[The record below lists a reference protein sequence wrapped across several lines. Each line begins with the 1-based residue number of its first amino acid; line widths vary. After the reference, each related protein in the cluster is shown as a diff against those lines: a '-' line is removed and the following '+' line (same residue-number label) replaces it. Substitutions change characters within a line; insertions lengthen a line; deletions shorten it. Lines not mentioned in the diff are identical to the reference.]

1 MKENHSA
8 HTTSIEKGGVD
19 VSGWFLFFAQM
30 LFFLLGAWYFLRSGS
45 RRKGGRDGI
54 SMEENEREMEK
65 LDAMRQVGLTEPL
78 TEQTRPKSLGEIV
91 GQERGIRALRAALC
105 GPNPQHI
112 IIYGPPGVGKTAAA
126 RLVLEEAKG
135 RRNSPFSEKAKFVE
149 VDATTLQFDERS
161 IADPLLGS
169 VHDPIYQGAG
179 AFGQMGIPRPQPG
192 AVSEANGGVLF
203 IDEIGEL
210 HPIQMN
216 RLLKVLEDRVAKFQS
231 SYYSRENKR
240 IPPYIHEIFQ
250 KGLPADFRL
259 IGATTRSPSELP
271 AALRS
276 RCTEIFFDGLRPE
289 AVEQI
294 AADSME
300 RVGLQ
305 YEDGLCGK
313 IALYAGG
320 GRDTVRLV
328 QSLASLAE
336 MKGRNWVGSA
346 DLEWVAE
353 AGHYQPYPR
362 QKVTAV
368 PRVGVVNGLAVTGGM
383 GGAVL
388 TVEVK
393 MQKSTAPHLQVTGIV
408 EEEEIRSPHGV
419 SKRKSNA
426 RSSAENVLTVLEG
439 YGFDRSQYAV
449 HINFPGGMPVDG
461 PSAGTAMFLAAYS
474 AFTGAA
480 VLGDVALTGEISLT
494 GNILPVGG
502 VTEKLQA
509 AEEAGVTR
517 AYIPKANW
525 QGRYE
530 RLGLEVVPV
539 EEIGELLEMVFAKKE
554 EKQTGMPQRG
564 ILTAEGLQKIKT
576 TR

>member
-1 MKENHSA
+1 M
-8 HTTSIEKGGVD
+8 
-19 VSGWFLFFAQM
+19 SGWFLFFAQM

-135 RRNSPFSEKAKFVE
+135 RRNSPFSPNAKFVE

-259 IGATTRSPSELP
+259 IGATTRNPSELP

-393 MQKSTAPHLQVTGIV
+393 MLKSTAPYLQVTGIV

-439 YGFDRSQYAV
+439 YGFDRSRYAV

-480 VLGDVALTGEISLT
+480 VPGDVALTGEISLT
-494 GNILPVGG
+494 GKILPVGG
-502 VTEKLQA
+502 ATEKLQA
-509 AEEAGVTR
+509 AEEASVTR

-530 RLGLEVVPV
+530 RLGLEAVPV
-539 EEIGELLEMVFAKKE
+539 EEISELLEMVFTKKE
-554 EKQTGMPQRG
+554 EKQAGMPQRG
-564 ILTAEGLQKIKT
+564 ILTAEGLQK
-576 TR
+576 

>member
-8 HTTSIEKGGVD
+8 HTTSKDKGGMD

-30 LFFLLGAWYFLRSGS
+30 LFFLLGAWYFLRSAS

-54 SMEENEREMEK
+54 SVEENEREMEK
-65 LDAMRQVGLTEPL
+65 LDAMREVGLTEPL

-112 IIYGPPGVGKTAAA
+112 LIYGPPGVGKTAAA

-135 RRNSPFSEKAKFVE
+135 RQHSPFSEKAKFVE

-216 RLLKVLEDRVAKFQS
+216 RLLKVLEDRVARFQS

-313 IALYAGG
+313 IARYAGG

-383 GGAVL
+383 GGTLL

-393 MQKSTAPHLQVTGIV
+393 IQKSSAPHLQVTGIV
-408 EEEEIRSPHGV
+408 EEEEIRSPHGI

-426 RSSAENVLTVLEG
+426 RSSAENVLTVLESF
-439 YGFDRSQYAV
+439 GFDRSQYAV

-480 VLGDVALTGEISLT
+480 VPGNVALTGEISLT
-494 GNILPVGG
+494 GKILPVGG

-530 RLGLEVVPV
+530 RLGLEAVPV

-564 ILTAEGLQKIKT
+564 ILTAEGLQK
-576 TR
+576 

>member
-1 MKENHSA
+1 M
-8 HTTSIEKGGVD
+8 
-19 VSGWFLFFAQM
+19 SGWFLFFAQM

-45 RRKGGRDGI
+45 RRKGGRDGV

-362 QKVTAV
+362 QKVSAV

-439 YGFDRSQYAV
+439 FGFDRSQYAV

-480 VLGDVALTGEISLT
+480 VPGDIALTGEISLT

-539 EEIGELLEMVFAKKE
+539 EKIGELLEMVFVKKE

-564 ILTAEGLQKIKT
+564 ILTAEGLQK
-576 TR
+576 

>member
-259 IGATTRSPSELP
+259 IGATTRNPSELP

-480 VLGDVALTGEISLT
+480 VPGDVALTGEISLT

-539 EEIGELLEMVFAKKE
+539 EEIGKLLEMVFVKKE

-564 ILTAEGLQKIKT
+564 ILTAEGLQK
-576 TR
+576 

>member
-1 MKENHSA
+1 M
-8 HTTSIEKGGVD
+8 
-19 VSGWFLFFAQM
+19 SGWFLFFAQM

-105 GPNPQHI
+105 GPNPQQI

-135 RRNSPFSEKAKFVE
+135 RRNSPFSPNAKFVE

-259 IGATTRSPSELP
+259 IGATTRNPSELP

-368 PRVGVVNGLAVTGGM
+368 PRVGVVNGLAVTSGM

-393 MQKSTAPHLQVTGIV
+393 MLKSTAPYLQVTGIV

-480 VLGDVALTGEISLT
+480 VPGDVALTGEISLT
-494 GNILPVGG
+494 GKILPVGG

-509 AEEAGVTR
+509 AEEASVTR

-530 RLGLEVVPV
+530 RLGLEAVPV
-539 EEIGELLEMVFAKKE
+539 EEISELLEMVFTKKE
-554 EKQTGMPQRG
+554 EKQAGMPQRG
-564 ILTAEGLQKIKT
+564 ILTAEGLQK
-576 TR
+576 

>member
-1 MKENHSA
+1 M
-8 HTTSIEKGGVD
+8 
-19 VSGWFLFFAQM
+19 SGWFLFFAQM

-135 RRNSPFSEKAKFVE
+135 RRNSPFSPNAKFVE

-259 IGATTRSPSELP
+259 IGATTRNPSELP

-393 MQKSTAPHLQVTGIV
+393 MQKSTVPHLQVTGIV

-461 PSAGTAMFLAAYS
+461 PSAGKPHIGNTYEIVLADAIARYKRKQGYDV
-474 AFTGAA
+474 FFQTGTDEHGQKIE
-480 VLGDVALTGEISLT
+480 L
-494 GNILPVGG
+494 
-502 VTEKLQA
+502 K

-530 RLGLEVVPV
+530 RLGLEVVSV
-539 EEIGELLEMVFAKKE
+539 EKIEELLEMVFAKKE
-554 EKQTGMPQRG
+554 EKQAGMPQRG
-564 ILTAEGLQKIKT
+564 ILTAEGLQK
-576 TR
+576 

>member
-65 LDAMRQVGLTEPL
+65 LNAMRQVGLTEPL

-126 RLVLEEAKG
+126 RLVLEEAKE
-135 RRNSPFSEKAKFVE
+135 RRNSPFSPNAKFVE

-393 MQKSTAPHLQVTGIV
+393 MLKSTAPYLQVTGIV

-439 YGFDRSQYAV
+439 FGFDRSQYAV

-480 VLGDVALTGEISLT
+480 VPGDVALTGEISLT
-494 GNILPVGG
+494 GKILPVGG

-530 RLGLEVVPV
+530 RLGLEAVPV
-539 EEIGELLEMVFAKKE
+539 EEIEELLEMVFAKKE

-564 ILTAEGLQKIKT
+564 ILTAEGLQK
-576 TR
+576 

>member
-1 MKENHSA
+1 M
-8 HTTSIEKGGVD
+8 
-19 VSGWFLFFAQM
+19 SGWFLFFAQM

-135 RRNSPFSEKAKFVE
+135 RRNSPFSPNAKFVE

-259 IGATTRSPSELP
+259 IGATTRNPSELP

-393 MQKSTAPHLQVTGIV
+393 MLKSTAPYLQVTGIV

-439 YGFDRSQYAV
+439 YGFDRSRYAV

-480 VLGDVALTGEISLT
+480 VPGDVALTGEISLT

-525 QGRYE
+525 QARYE
-530 RLGLEVVPV
+530 RLGLEVVSV

-564 ILTAEGLQKIKT
+564 ILTAEGLQK
-576 TR
+576 

>member
-1 MKENHSA
+1 M
-8 HTTSIEKGGVD
+8 
-19 VSGWFLFFAQM
+19 SGWFLFFAQM

-78 TEQTRPKSLGEIV
+78 TEQARPKSLGEIV

-135 RRNSPFSEKAKFVE
+135 RRNSPFSPNAKFVE

-259 IGATTRSPSELP
+259 IGATTRNPSELP

-393 MQKSTAPHLQVTGIV
+393 MQKSTVPHLQVTGIV

-480 VLGDVALTGEISLT
+480 VPGDVALTGEISLT
-494 GNILPVGG
+494 GKILPVGG

-509 AEEAGVTR
+509 AEEASVTR

-530 RLGLEVVPV
+530 RLGLEAVPV
-539 EEIGELLEMVFAKKE
+539 EEISELLEMVFTKKE
-554 EKQTGMPQRG
+554 EKQAGMPQRG
-564 ILTAEGLQKIKT
+564 ILTAEGLQK
-576 TR
+576 

>member
-1 MKENHSA
+1 M
-8 HTTSIEKGGVD
+8 
-19 VSGWFLFFAQM
+19 SGWFLFFAQM

-135 RRNSPFSEKAKFVE
+135 RRNSPFSPNAKFVE

-203 IDEIGEL
+203 IDESGEL

-259 IGATTRSPSELP
+259 IGATTRNPSELP

-393 MQKSTAPHLQVTGIV
+393 MQKSTVPHLQVTGIV

-480 VLGDVALTGEISLT
+480 VPGDVALTGEISLT
-494 GNILPVGG
+494 GKILPVGG

-509 AEEAGVTR
+509 AEEASVTR

-530 RLGLEVVPV
+530 RLGLEAVPV
-539 EEIGELLEMVFAKKE
+539 EEISELLEMVFTKKE
-554 EKQTGMPQRG
+554 EKQAGMPQRG
-564 ILTAEGLQKIKT
+564 ILTAEGLQK
-576 TR
+576 

>member
-8 HTTSIEKGGVD
+8 HITSIEKGGVD

-45 RRKGGRDGI
+45 RHKGGRDGI

-135 RRNSPFSEKAKFVE
+135 RRNSPFSPNAKFVE

-203 IDEIGEL
+203 NDEIGEL

-426 RSSAENVLTVLEG
+426 RSSVENVLTVLEG
-439 YGFDRSQYAV
+439 FGFDRSQYAV

-480 VLGDVALTGEISLT
+480 VPGDVALTGEISLT
-494 GNILPVGG
+494 GKILPVGG

-530 RLGLEVVPV
+530 RLGLEAVPV
-539 EEIGELLEMVFAKKE
+539 EEIEELLEMVFAKKE

-564 ILTAEGLQKIKT
+564 ILTAEGLQK
-576 TR
+576 

>member
-45 RRKGGRDGI
+45 RRKGGRDVI

-135 RRNSPFSEKAKFVE
+135 RRNSPFSPNAKFVE

-393 MQKSTAPHLQVTGIV
+393 MQKSTAPYLQVTGIV

-439 YGFDRSQYAV
+439 FGFDRSQYAV

-494 GNILPVGG
+494 GKILPVGG

-530 RLGLEVVPV
+530 RLGLEAVPV
-539 EEIGELLEMVFAKKE
+539 EEIEELLEMVFAKKE

-564 ILTAEGLQKIKT
+564 ILTAEGLQK
-576 TR
+576 

>member
-1 MKENHSA
+1 M
-8 HTTSIEKGGVD
+8 
-19 VSGWFLFFAQM
+19 SGWFLFFAQM

-135 RRNSPFSEKAKFVE
+135 RRNSPFSEKARFVE

-250 KGLPADFRL
+250 NGIPADFRL
-259 IGATTRSPSELP
+259 IGATTRNPSELP

-393 MQKSTAPHLQVTGIV
+393 MQKSTVPHLQVTGIV

-426 RSSAENVLTVLEG
+426 RSSAENVLTVLESF
-439 YGFDRSQYAV
+439 GFDGSQYAV
-449 HINFPGGMPVDG
+449 HMNFPGGMPVDG

-474 AFTGAA
+474 AFTGA
-480 VLGDVALTGEISLT
+480 VVPGDVALTGEISLT

-525 QGRYE
+525 QARYE
-530 RLGLEVVPV
+530 RMGLEVVPV
-539 EEIGELLEMVFAKKE
+539 EEISELLEMVFAKKE

-564 ILTAEGLQKIKT
+564 ILTAEGLQK
-576 TR
+576 

>member
-1 MKENHSA
+1 M
-8 HTTSIEKGGVD
+8 
-19 VSGWFLFFAQM
+19 SGWFLFFAQM

-135 RRNSPFSEKAKFVE
+135 RRNSPFSPNAKFVE

-259 IGATTRSPSELP
+259 IGATTRNPSELP

-393 MQKSTAPHLQVTGIV
+393 MQKSTVPHLQVTGIV

-480 VLGDVALTGEISLT
+480 VPGDVALTGEISLT
-494 GNILPVGG
+494 GKILPVGG

-509 AEEAGVTR
+509 AEEACVTR

-530 RLGLEVVPV
+530 RLGLEAVPV
-539 EEIGELLEMVFAKKE
+539 EEISELLEMVFTKKE
-554 EKQTGMPQRG
+554 EKQAGMPQRG
-564 ILTAEGLQKIKT
+564 ILTAEGLQK
-576 TR
+576 

>member
-419 SKRKSNA
+419 SKRKSNT

-439 YGFDRSQYAV
+439 FGFDRSQYVV

-480 VLGDVALTGEISLT
+480 VPGDVALTGEISLT

-539 EEIGELLEMVFAKKE
+539 EKIGELLEMVFAKKE

-564 ILTAEGLQKIKT
+564 ILTAEGLQK
-576 TR
+576 

>member
-1 MKENHSA
+1 M
-8 HTTSIEKGGVD
+8 
-19 VSGWFLFFAQM
+19 SGWFLFFAQM

-65 LDAMRQVGLTEPL
+65 LDAMRQVGLTEPF

-135 RRNSPFSEKAKFVE
+135 RRNSPFSPNAKFVE

-259 IGATTRSPSELP
+259 IGATTRNPSELP

-393 MQKSTAPHLQVTGIV
+393 MLKSTAPYLQVTGIV

-426 RSSAENVLTVLEG
+426 RSSAENVLPVLEG
-439 YGFDRSQYAV
+439 YGFDRSRYAV

-480 VLGDVALTGEISLT
+480 VPGDVALTGEISLT
-494 GNILPVGG
+494 GKILPVGG

-525 QGRYE
+525 QARYE
-530 RLGLEVVPV
+530 RLGLEVVSV

-564 ILTAEGLQKIKT
+564 ILTAEGLQK
-576 TR
+576 

>member
-1 MKENHSA
+1 M
-8 HTTSIEKGGVD
+8 
-19 VSGWFLFFAQM
+19 SGWFLFFAQM

-135 RRNSPFSEKAKFVE
+135 RRNSPFSPNAKFVE

-169 VHDPIYQGAG
+169 VHDPIYQWAG

-259 IGATTRSPSELP
+259 IGATTRNPSELP

-393 MQKSTAPHLQVTGIV
+393 MQKSTVPHLQVTGIV

-480 VLGDVALTGEISLT
+480 VPGDVALTGEISLT
-494 GNILPVGG
+494 GKILPVGG

-509 AEEAGVTR
+509 AEEASVTR

-530 RLGLEVVPV
+530 RLGLEAVPV
-539 EEIGELLEMVFAKKE
+539 EEISELLEMVFTKKE
-554 EKQTGMPQRG
+554 EKQAGMPQRG
-564 ILTAEGLQKIKT
+564 ILTAEGLQK
-576 TR
+576 

>member
-259 IGATTRSPSELP
+259 IGATTRNPSELP

-362 QKVTAV
+362 QKVSAV

-480 VLGDVALTGEISLT
+480 VPGDIALTGEISLT

-539 EEIGELLEMVFAKKE
+539 EEIGELLEMVFVKKE

-564 ILTAEGLQKIKT
+564 ILTAEGLQT
-576 TR
+576 

>member
-1 MKENHSA
+1 M
-8 HTTSIEKGGVD
+8 
-19 VSGWFLFFAQM
+19 SGWFLFFAQM

-135 RRNSPFSEKAKFVE
+135 RRNSPFSPNAKFVE

-259 IGATTRSPSELP
+259 IRATTRNPSELP

-393 MQKSTAPHLQVTGIV
+393 MLKSTAPYLQVTGIV

-439 YGFDRSQYAV
+439 YGFDRSRYAV

-480 VLGDVALTGEISLT
+480 VPGDVALTGEISLT
-494 GNILPVGG
+494 GKILPVGG

-525 QGRYE
+525 QARYE
-530 RLGLEVVPV
+530 RLGLEVVSV

-564 ILTAEGLQKIKT
+564 ILTAEGLQK
-576 TR
+576 

>member
-1 MKENHSA
+1 M
-8 HTTSIEKGGVD
+8 
-19 VSGWFLFFAQM
+19 SGWFLFFAQM

-135 RRNSPFSEKAKFVE
+135 RRNSPFSPNAKFVE

-259 IGATTRSPSELP
+259 IGATTRNPSELP

-313 IALYAGG
+313 IALYTGG

-393 MQKSTAPHLQVTGIV
+393 MQKSTVPHLQVTGIV

-480 VLGDVALTGEISLT
+480 VPGDVALTGEISLT

-530 RLGLEVVPV
+530 RLGLEVVSV
-539 EEIGELLEMVFAKKE
+539 EKIEELLEMVFAKKE
-554 EKQTGMPQRG
+554 EKQAGMPQRG
-564 ILTAEGLQKIKT
+564 ILTAEGLQK
-576 TR
+576 

>member
-1 MKENHSA
+1 
-8 HTTSIEKGGVD
+8 
-19 VSGWFLFFAQM
+19 M

-135 RRNSPFSEKAKFVE
+135 RRNSPFSPNAKFVE

-259 IGATTRSPSELP
+259 IGATTRNPSELP

-393 MQKSTAPHLQVTGIV
+393 MLKSTAPYLQVTGIV

-480 VLGDVALTGEISLT
+480 VPGDVALTGEISLT

-509 AEEAGVTR
+509 AEEASVTR

-530 RLGLEVVPV
+530 RLGLEAVPV
-539 EEIGELLEMVFAKKE
+539 EEISELLEMVFTKKE
-554 EKQTGMPQRG
+554 EKQAGMPQRG
-564 ILTAEGLQKIKT
+564 ILTAEGLQK
-576 TR
+576 

>member
-1 MKENHSA
+1 M
-8 HTTSIEKGGVD
+8 
-19 VSGWFLFFAQM
+19 SGWFLFFAQM

-135 RRNSPFSEKAKFVE
+135 RRNSPFSPNAKFVE

-259 IGATTRSPSELP
+259 IGATTRNPSELP

-393 MQKSTAPHLQVTGIV
+393 MQKSTVPHLQVTGIV

-480 VLGDVALTGEISLT
+480 VPGDVALTGEISLT
-494 GNILPVGG
+494 GKILPVGG

-509 AEEAGVTR
+509 AEEASVTR

-530 RLGLEVVPV
+530 RLGLEAVPV
-539 EEIGELLEMVFAKKE
+539 EEISELLEMVFTKKE
-554 EKQTGMPQRG
+554 EKQAGMPQRG
-564 ILTAEGLQKIKT
+564 ILTAEGLQK
-576 TR
+576 

>member
-1 MKENHSA
+1 M
-8 HTTSIEKGGVD
+8 
-19 VSGWFLFFAQM
+19 SGWFLFFAQM
-30 LFFLLGAWYFLRSGS
+30 LFFLLGAWYFLRSAS
-45 RRKGGRDGI
+45 RRKGGREGI
-54 SMEENEREMEK
+54 SPEENEREMEK
-65 LDAMRQVGLTEPL
+65 LDAMREVGLTEPL
-78 TEQTRPKSLGEIV
+78 TEQTRPRSLGEIV
-91 GQERGIRALRAALC
+91 GQERGIGALRAALC

-112 IIYGPPGVGKTAAA
+112 LIYGPPGVGKTAAA

-135 RRNSPFSEKAKFVE
+135 RQHSPFSEQAKFVE
-149 VDATTLQFDERS
+149 VDATTVQFDERS

-250 KGLPADFRL
+250 KGMPADFRL
-259 IGATTRSPSELP
+259 IGATTRSPAELP

-305 YEDGLCGK
+305 YEEGLCGK
-313 IALYAGG
+313 IARYAGG

-336 MKGRNWVGSA
+336 MQGRSWVGSD

-353 AGHYQPYPR
+353 TGHYQPYPR
-362 QKVTAV
+362 QKVTAA
-368 PRVGVVNGLAVTGGM
+368 PRIGVVNGLAVTGGM

-393 MQKSTAPHLQVTGIV
+393 MQKSSTPHLQVTGIV
-408 EEEEIRSPHGV
+408 EEEEIRSAHGV
-419 SKRKSNA
+419 SRRKSNA

-439 YGFDRSQYAV
+439 FGFDRSQYAV

-474 AFTGAA
+474 AFTQRA
-480 VLGDVALTGEISLT
+480 VPGNVALTGEISLS

-539 EEIGELLEMVFAKKE
+539 EKIEELLEMVFAKKE
-554 EKQTGMPQRG
+554 EKQAGMPQRG
-564 ILTAEGLQKIKT
+564 ILTAEGLQK
-576 TR
+576 

>member
-1 MKENHSA
+1 M
-8 HTTSIEKGGVD
+8 
-19 VSGWFLFFAQM
+19 SGWFLFFAQM

-259 IGATTRSPSELP
+259 IGATTRNPSELP

-408 EEEEIRSPHGV
+408 EEEEIRSSHGV

-480 VLGDVALTGEISLT
+480 VPGDVALTGEISLT
-494 GNILPVGG
+494 GKILPVGG

-525 QGRYE
+525 QVRYE
-530 RLGLEVVPV
+530 RLGLEVVSV

-564 ILTAEGLQKIKT
+564 ILTAEGLQK
-576 TR
+576 

>member
-1 MKENHSA
+1 M
-8 HTTSIEKGGVD
+8 
-19 VSGWFLFFAQM
+19 SGWFLFFAQM

-135 RRNSPFSEKAKFVE
+135 QRNSPFSPNAKFVE

-259 IGATTRSPSELP
+259 IGATTRNPSELP

-393 MQKSTAPHLQVTGIV
+393 MQKSTVPHLQVTGIV

-439 YGFDRSQYAV
+439 YGFDQSQYAV

-480 VLGDVALTGEISLT
+480 VPGDVALTGEISLT
-494 GNILPVGG
+494 GKILPVGG

-530 RLGLEVVPV
+530 RLGLEVVSV
-539 EEIGELLEMVFAKKE
+539 EKIEELLEMVFAKKE
-554 EKQTGMPQRG
+554 EKQAGMPQRG
-564 ILTAEGLQKIKT
+564 ILTAEGLQK
-576 TR
+576 

>member
-1 MKENHSA
+1 M
-8 HTTSIEKGGVD
+8 
-19 VSGWFLFFAQM
+19 SGWFLFFAQM

-135 RRNSPFSEKAKFVE
+135 RRNSPFSPNAKFVE

-259 IGATTRSPSELP
+259 IGATTRNPSELP

-393 MQKSTAPHLQVTGIV
+393 MLKSTAPYLQVTGIV

-439 YGFDRSQYAV
+439 YGFDRSRYAV

-480 VLGDVALTGEISLT
+480 VPGDVALTGEISLT

-530 RLGLEVVPV
+530 RLGLEAVPV
-539 EEIGELLEMVFAKKE
+539 EEISELLEMVFTKKE
-554 EKQTGMPQRG
+554 EKQAGMPQRG
-564 ILTAEGLQKIKT
+564 ILTAEGLQKCRADIVSLFSFFS
-576 TR
+576 

>member
-1 MKENHSA
+1 M
-8 HTTSIEKGGVD
+8 
-19 VSGWFLFFAQM
+19 SGWFLFFAQM
-30 LFFLLGAWYFLRSGS
+30 FLRSGS

-135 RRNSPFSEKAKFVE
+135 RRNSPFSPNAKFVE

-259 IGATTRSPSELP
+259 IGATTRNPSELP

-362 QKVTAV
+362 QKGTAV

-393 MQKSTAPHLQVTGIV
+393 MLKSTAPYLQVTGIV

-480 VLGDVALTGEISLT
+480 VPGDVALTGEISLT
-494 GNILPVGG
+494 GKILPVGG

-509 AEEAGVTR
+509 AEEASVTR

-530 RLGLEVVPV
+530 RLGLEAVPV
-539 EEIGELLEMVFAKKE
+539 EEISELLEMVFTKKE

-564 ILTAEGLQKIKT
+564 ILTAEGLQK
-576 TR
+576 

>member
-1 MKENHSA
+1 M
-8 HTTSIEKGGVD
+8 
-19 VSGWFLFFAQM
+19 SGWFLFFAQM

-135 RRNSPFSEKAKFVE
+135 RRNSPFSPNAKFVE

-259 IGATTRSPSELP
+259 IGATTRNPSELP

-368 PRVGVVNGLAVTGGM
+368 PRVGMVNGLAVTGGM

-393 MQKSTAPHLQVTGIV
+393 MLKSTAPYLQVTGIV

-439 YGFDRSQYAV
+439 YGFDRSRYAV

-480 VLGDVALTGEISLT
+480 VPGDVALTGEISLT

-525 QGRYE
+525 QARYE
-530 RLGLEVVPV
+530 RLGLEVVSV

-564 ILTAEGLQKIKT
+564 ILTAEGLQK
-576 TR
+576 

>member
-1 MKENHSA
+1 M
-8 HTTSIEKGGVD
+8 
-19 VSGWFLFFAQM
+19 SGWFLFFAQM

-45 RRKGGRDGI
+45 RRKSVGEGI
-54 SMEENEREMEK
+54 CEREMEK

-135 RRNSPFSEKAKFVE
+135 RRNSPFSPNAKFVE

-259 IGATTRSPSELP
+259 IGATTRNPSELP

-393 MQKSTAPHLQVTGIV
+393 MLKSTAPYLQVTGIV

-480 VLGDVALTGEISLT
+480 VPGDVALTGEISLT
-494 GNILPVGG
+494 GKILPVGG

-530 RLGLEVVPV
+530 RLGLEAVPV
-539 EEIGELLEMVFAKKE
+539 EEISELLEMVFTKKE
-554 EKQTGMPQRG
+554 EKQAGMPQRG
-564 ILTAEGLQKIKT
+564 ILTAEGLQK
-576 TR
+576 

>member
-45 RRKGGRDGI
+45 RRKGGRDVI

-135 RRNSPFSEKAKFVE
+135 RRNSPFSPNAKFVE

-393 MQKSTAPHLQVTGIV
+393 MLKSTAPYLQVTGIV

-439 YGFDRSQYAV
+439 FGFDRSQYAV

-494 GNILPVGG
+494 GKILPVGG

-530 RLGLEVVPV
+530 RLGLEAVPV
-539 EEIGELLEMVFAKKE
+539 EEIEELLEMVFAKKE

-564 ILTAEGLQKIKT
+564 ILTAEGLQK
-576 TR
+576 

>member
-1 MKENHSA
+1 M
-8 HTTSIEKGGVD
+8 
-19 VSGWFLFFAQM
+19 SGWFLFFAQM

-91 GQERGIRALRAALC
+91 GQELGIRALRAALC

-135 RRNSPFSEKAKFVE
+135 RRHSPFSPNAKFVE

-259 IGATTRSPSELP
+259 IGATTRNPSELP

-276 RCTEIFFDGLRPE
+276 RCTEIFFDGLSPE

-393 MQKSTAPHLQVTGIV
+393 MQKSTVPHLQVTGIV

-480 VLGDVALTGEISLT
+480 VPGDVALTGEISLT
-494 GNILPVGG
+494 GKILPVGG

-530 RLGLEVVPV
+530 RLGLEVVSV
-539 EEIGELLEMVFAKKE
+539 EKIEELLEMVFAKKE
-554 EKQTGMPQRG
+554 EKQAGMPQRG
-564 ILTAEGLQKIKT
+564 ILTAEGLQK
-576 TR
+576 

>member
-1 MKENHSA
+1 M
-8 HTTSIEKGGVD
+8 
-19 VSGWFLFFAQM
+19 SGWFLFFAQM

-135 RRNSPFSEKAKFVE
+135 RRNSPFSPNAKFVE

-259 IGATTRSPSELP
+259 IGATTRNPSELP

-393 MQKSTAPHLQVTGIV
+393 MLKSTAPYLQVTGIV

-480 VLGDVALTGEISLT
+480 VPGDVALTGEISLT
-494 GNILPVGG
+494 GKILPVGG

-530 RLGLEVVPV
+530 RLGLEAVPV
-539 EEIGELLEMVFAKKE
+539 EEISELLEMVFAKKE
-554 EKQTGMPQRG
+554 EKQAGMPQRG
-564 ILTAEGLQKIKT
+564 ILTAEGLQK
-576 TR
+576 

>member
-30 LFFLLGAWYFLRSGS
+30 LFFLLGAWYFLRSSS

-135 RRNSPFSEKAKFVE
+135 RRNSPFSSNAKFVE

-393 MQKSTAPHLQVTGIV
+393 MLKSTAPYLQVTGIV

-439 YGFDRSQYAV
+439 FGFDRSQYAV

-480 VLGDVALTGEISLT
+480 VPGDVALTGEISLT
-494 GNILPVGG
+494 GKILPVGG

-530 RLGLEVVPV
+530 RLGLEAVPV
-539 EEIGELLEMVFAKKE
+539 EEIEELLEMVFAKKE

-564 ILTAEGLQKIKT
+564 ILTAEGLQK
-576 TR
+576 

>member
-1 MKENHSA
+1 M
-8 HTTSIEKGGVD
+8 
-19 VSGWFLFFAQM
+19 SGWFLFFAQM

-65 LDAMRQVGLTEPL
+65 LDAMRRVGLTEPL

-135 RRNSPFSEKAKFVE
+135 RRNSPFSPNAKFVE

-259 IGATTRSPSELP
+259 IGATTRNPSELP

-393 MQKSTAPHLQVTGIV
+393 MQKSTVPHLQVTGIV

-480 VLGDVALTGEISLT
+480 VPGDVALTGEISLT
-494 GNILPVGG
+494 GKILPVGG

-509 AEEAGVTR
+509 AEEASVTR

-530 RLGLEVVPV
+530 RLGLEAVPV
-539 EEIGELLEMVFAKKE
+539 EEISELLEMVFTKKE
-554 EKQTGMPQRG
+554 EKQAGMPQRG
-564 ILTAEGLQKIKT
+564 ILTAEGLQK
-576 TR
+576 

>member
-1 MKENHSA
+1 M
-8 HTTSIEKGGVD
+8 
-19 VSGWFLFFAQM
+19 SGWFLFFAQM

-135 RRNSPFSEKAKFVE
+135 RRNSPFSPNAKFVE

-169 VHDPIYQGAG
+169 VHDPIYQGVG

-259 IGATTRSPSELP
+259 IGATTRNPSELP

-393 MQKSTAPHLQVTGIV
+393 MLKSTAPYLQVTGIV

-439 YGFDRSQYAV
+439 YGFDRSRYAV

-480 VLGDVALTGEISLT
+480 VPGDVALTGEISLT

-530 RLGLEVVPV
+530 RLGLEAVPV
-539 EEIGELLEMVFAKKE
+539 EEISELLEMVFTKKE
-554 EKQTGMPQRG
+554 EKQAGMPQRG
-564 ILTAEGLQKIKT
+564 ILTAEGLQK
-576 TR
+576 

>member
-368 PRVGVVNGLAVTGGM
+368 PRVGVVNGLAVTGSM

-480 VLGDVALTGEISLT
+480 VPGDMALTGEISLT

-564 ILTAEGLQKIKT
+564 ILTAEGLQK
-576 TR
+576 